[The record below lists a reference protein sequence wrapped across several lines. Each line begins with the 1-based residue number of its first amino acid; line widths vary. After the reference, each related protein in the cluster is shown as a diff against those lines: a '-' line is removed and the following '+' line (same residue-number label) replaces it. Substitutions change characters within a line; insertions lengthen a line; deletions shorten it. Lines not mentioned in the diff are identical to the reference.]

1 VLRLIGCLDLMQA
14 FVVEGKGD
22 EGLPYQIKGLPADL
36 KADES
41 VAGMFL
47 ERQGLVLEG
56 VEKGEEKEEEKG
68 ESGKP
73 FLYGFSGKF
82 GTSRS
87 YSMFNMPSLHES
99 DLRSSVY
106 LNFLHS

>member
-1 VLRLIGCLDLMQA
+1 MQA

-22 EGLPYQIKGLPADL
+22 KGLPYQTEGLPADL

-68 ESGKP
+68 ESGKLFFMG
-73 FLYGFSGKF
+73 FLANLGQVVLIPC
-82 GTSRS
+82 
-87 YSMFNMPSLHES
+87 SMCLLCMNRTF
-99 DLRSSVY
+99 DAV
-106 LNFLHS
+106 FI

>member
-1 VLRLIGCLDLMQA
+1 MQA

-22 EGLPYQIKGLPADL
+22 EGLPYQTKGLPADL

-47 ERQGLVLEG
+47 ERQGWYWRVLR
-56 VEKGEEKEEEKG
+56 KGRRRRKRRERVV
-68 ESGKP
+68 SF